1 MAVNETL
8 AIRGGP
14 PVRRRPFP
22 TIDDSSGR
30 EIGDEELSLVAEV
43 IRSGKLN
50 RGVGE
55 KVAQLEREFAE
66 YMGAKHCTAVTS
78 GTAALHTAIG
88 AINPDP
94 GDEIITGPITDIGGI
109 FAILMANA
117 VPVFAD
123 IDPITYGME
132 AADLER
138 RITPRTKAIIPI
150 HLMGNPCD
158 MDPIM
163 EVAERHG
170 IPVIEDC
177 AQAHNARCRGRKVGT
192 IGHFGAFSLQQSKHM
207 TTGDGGLLITNDDS
221 LGERAALFANKGW
234 PNYGAG
240 GRNYVAFGTNYRM
253 TELQAAVALAQLR
266 KLDGIV
272 ARRVRAA
279 NTITNAIAGLPGVY
293 PPTQYPGCEQVY
305 WYYPLRVVEAEL
317 GVPLRD
323 FAKALN
329 AEGIPAGAGYIGKP
343 IFMYD
348 IIRGKQVYGKSHFP
362 WDQQAPGRE
371 VRYEEGECP
380 GCEQAI
386 AEMVVLPCNECFTD
400 EDARDIGAAV
410 RKVALGLRAS
420 SI

>member
-1 MAVNETL
+1 VDETL
-8 AIRGGP
+8 AIRGGT

-30 EIGDEELSLVAEV
+30 EIGDEELALVTEV

-50 RGVGE
+50 RGVGD
-55 KVAQLEREFAE
+55 KVAQLERDFAE
-66 YMGAKHCTAVTS
+66 YMGVKHCTAVTS

-88 AINPDP
+88 ALNPDP

-109 FAILMANA
+109 FAILLANA
-117 VPVFAD
+117 IPVFAD
-123 IDPITYGME
+123 IDPITYGMDPV
-132 AADLER
+132 DLER
-138 RITPRTKAIIPI
+138 RITPRTKAILPI

-163 EVAERHG
+163 EVAKRHNLL
-170 IPVIEDC
+170 VIEDC
-177 AQAHNARCRGRKVGT
+177 AQAHNALYHGRKVGT

-207 TTGDGGLLITNDDS
+207 TTGDGGLLITNDDA

-240 GRNYVAFGTNYRM
+240 GRNYIAFGTNYRM

-266 KLDGIV
+266 KLDDIV
-272 ARRVRAA
+272 QRRIR
-279 NTITNAIAGLPGVY
+279 IAGIITSMIGGIPGIY
-293 PPTQYPGCEQVY
+293 PPSQYSSCTQVY

-317 GVPLRD
+317 GVSARD
-323 FAKALN
+323 FAEALG

-362 WDQQAPGRE
+362 WDQQPPGQE
-371 VRYEEGECP
+371 VRYEQGECP
-380 GCEQAI
+380 GCEQALS
-386 AEMVVLPCNECFTD
+386 EMVVLPCNERFTD
-400 EDARDIGAAV
+400 EDARDIGRAV
-410 RKVALGLRAS
+410 RKVALGLRAPS
-420 SI
+420 P